1 VHKKWLTLVSICVAV
16 ALLLTGAT
24 VGCAPAA
31 PAEEAPAEEAPV
43 EVIQWNMWQQ
53 STAYR
58 RDDVDKRV
66 WSNPWNYEVFAERI
80 KRDTNG
86 RLDIRVCL
94 PAELGLKGPE
104 VLRGI
109 KDEIIQM
116 SEVVGVFVSQ
126 EVPAL
131 GAQDLPFLLDS
142 HSEIPVQ
149 MEVLKPYY
157 QQVFDGYNAIVGP
170 HTSPFPLM
178 DMVFMTKKPI
188 NNLEDLKGIKMRVFG
203 PYHCGFLSKAGAS
216 PVPMPSPEVPQA
228 LKTGVIDGVF
238 SCTACCKSFK
248 TWESDAIYEKP
259 VMLWVNENPIA
270 ISKAA
275 FNKLPPDVQQIVY
288 DDMAWFQNELDAHHL
303 NSTFSQELIDQCIA
317 DYGIVVADYSPEMT
331 ATLKGYCQETDWI
344 QWEKDAGPLGTEIL
358 DKILVAVGRPR
369 K

>member
-1 VHKKWLTLVSICVAV
+1 MHKKWLTLVSICVAV

-53 STAYR
+53 SSAYR

-116 SEVVGVFVSQ
+116 SEVVGVGVSQ

-149 MEVLKPYY
+149 MEVLKPY
-157 QQVFDGYNAIVGP
+157 
-170 HTSPFPLM
+170 
-178 DMVFMTKKPI
+178 
-188 NNLEDLKGIKMRVFG
+188 
-203 PYHCGFLSKAGAS
+203 
-216 PVPMPSPEVPQA
+216 
-228 LKTGVIDGVF
+228 
-238 SCTACCKSFK
+238 
-248 TWESDAIYEKP
+248 
-259 VMLWVNENPIA
+259 
-270 ISKAA
+270 
-275 FNKLPPDVQQIVY
+275 
-288 DDMAWFQNELDAHHL
+288 
-303 NSTFSQELIDQCIA
+303 
-317 DYGIVVADYSPEMT
+317 
-331 ATLKGYCQETDWI
+331 
-344 QWEKDAGPLGTEIL
+344 
-358 DKILVAVGRPR
+358 
-369 K
+369 